1 MVALQCQIFV
11 MKLMLLLFSVP
22 YFNRAFQTFIILHI
36 LKMNFLA
43 CTFQSLLQI

>member
-1 MVALQCQIFV
+1 MPNSCDEINVVF
-11 MKLMLLLFSVP
+11 FSVP

-36 LKMNFLA
+36 LKMNDLA